1 MYLTLSTY
9 KQKPNYIDVTRFIN
23 KKGYLDQYMYYR
35 DHILKTNSF
44 DLLKNTLIQTMNLE
58 INKSMFKLKTNE
70 HLFNQNQISKQEF
83 KGIKAKFSSIIKSY
97 TTDIQQMSKLTPL
110 EFLKLPSTT
119 TTLIGEINHI
129 LFTLIKPDIEPLYD
143 LKKEDKVFSVNSK
156 VELETA
162 FKSILNI
169 KSLKVGETYLIT
181 PNDIDA
187 LNTVIKQHSNIIPK
201 KINELPI
208 QQFYLKNNEYYL
220 LSAY

>member
-1 MYLTLSTY
+1 
-9 KQKPNYIDVTRFIN
+9 
-23 KKGYLDQYMYYR
+23 
-35 DHILKTNSF
+35 
-44 DLLKNTLIQTMNLE
+44 
-58 INKSMFKLKTNE
+58 
-70 HLFNQNQISKQEF
+70 
-83 KGIKAKFSSIIKSY
+83 
-97 TTDIQQMSKLTPL
+97 MSKLTPL

-169 KSLKVGETYLIT
+169 NSLKVGETYLIT
-181 PNDIDA
+181 PDDIDP
-187 LNTVIKQHSNIIPK
+187 LNTVIEQHSNIIPK

-208 QQFYLKNNEYYL
+208 QQFYLENNKYYL

>member
-23 KKGYLDQYMYYR
+23 EKGYLDQYMYYR

-44 DLLKNTLIQTMNLE
+44 ELLKNTLIQTMNLE

-70 HLFNQNQISKQEF
+70 HLFNLNQISKQEF

-119 TTLIGEINHI
+119 TTLMREINHM

-162 FKSILNI
+162 FKSVLNI

-181 PNDIDA
+181 PNDIDP
-187 LNTVIKQHSNIIPK
+187 LNAVIKQHSNIIPK

-208 QQFYLKNNEYYL
+208 QQFYLENNEYYL